1 LSISLIQDLALLLQL
16 EVAREEE
23 NDNFLLYLKQQ
34 NGQSVDMLVHQLN
47 NEVSEAIDCT
57 SCGNC
62 CRSLMIN
69 VEPGEP
75 EILSFHL
82 NISLPVL
89 KEKYIE
95 ESQQG
100 RMIVNTIPC
109 HFLEDNKCT
118 VYEHRFKECHE
129 FPHLHKPGFI
139 KRFPGTLMH
148 YGRCPIIFNV
158 IEILK
163 TLINYEHNKDDE

>member
-1 LSISLIQDLALLLQL
+1 MVKPLIQDLNLLQQM
-16 EVAREEE
+16 EATKEEE
-23 NDNFLLYLKQQ
+23 NDHFLLYLKHTD
-34 NGQSVDMLVHQLN
+34 GKVIDTLVHQLN
-47 NEVSEAIDCT
+47 DEVREAIDCT

-75 EILSFHL
+75 EILSVHL

-139 KRFPGTLMH
+139 QRFPGTLMH

-158 IEILK
+158 IESLK

>member
-1 LSISLIQDLALLLQL
+1 MTKPLIQDLTVLQQM
-16 EVAREEE
+16 EKAREEE
-23 NDNFLLYLKQQ
+23 NDNFLFYLKQQ
-34 NGQSVDMLVHQLN
+34 DSSVIDTLVHSLHT
-47 NEVSEAIDCT
+47 EISETIDCT
-57 SCGNC
+57 GCGNC

-75 EILSFHL
+75 EVLSAHF
-82 NISLPVL
+82 NISLQVM

-100 RMIVNTIPC
+100 RMIINTIPC
-109 HFLEDNKCT
+109 HFLEENKCT
-118 VYEHRFKECHE
+118 VYEHRFKECRE

-139 KRFPGTLMH
+139 RRFPGTLMH

-158 IEILK
+158 IESLK
-163 TLINYEHNKDDE
+163 ALINYEYNKDDE

>member
-1 LSISLIQDLALLLQL
+1 MLQQM
-16 EVAREEE
+16 EEAKEKE
-23 NDNFLLYLKQQ
+23 NDNFLFYLKQQ
-34 NGQSVDMLVHQLN
+34 DGIMIDTLVHSLN
-47 NEVSEAIDCT
+47 IEISEAIDCT
-57 SCGNC
+57 ACGNC

-75 EILSFHL
+75 EILSARL
-82 NISLPVL
+82 DISLPLL

-100 RMIVNTIPC
+100 RMIINTIPC
-109 HFLEDNKCT
+109 HFLQDNKCT
-118 VYEHRFKECHE
+118 VYEHRFKECRE

-158 IEILK
+158 IESLK
-163 TLINYEHNKDDE
+163 TLINYEYSGDDEII